1 MRMNTKK
8 RKDIELI
15 ITVIK
20 EAGYNPYE
28 QLYAY
33 LQTGLDTYI
42 TRKGNARALVA
53 ELDREELWAY
63 IEPHIKQKG
72 K

>member
-1 MRMNTKK
+1 MYHINTHSLPMGFL
-8 RKDIELI
+8 EEI
-15 ITVIK
+15 IRVW
-20 EAGYNPYE
+20 YD

-33 LQTGLDTYI
+33 LETGLDTYI
-42 TRKGNARALVA
+42 TRKGNARTLVA
-53 ELDREELWAY
+53 EIDRDQLWAY

>member
-1 MRMNTKK
+1 MQ
-8 RKDIELI
+8 
-15 ITVIK
+15 
-20 EAGYNPYE
+20 EAGYNPYD

-33 LQTGLDTYI
+33 LETGLDTYI
-42 TRKGNARALVA
+42 TRKGNAPTLVA
-53 ELDREELWAY
+53 EIDRDQLWAY

>member
-1 MRMNTKK
+1 MKITKQK
-8 RKDIELI
+8 EIEHLI
-15 ITVIK
+15 TLMQ
-20 EAGYNPYE
+20 EAGYNPYD

-33 LQTGLDTYI
+33 LETGLDTYI
-42 TRKGNARALVA
+42 TRKGNAPTLVA
-53 ELDREELWAY
+53 EIDRDQLWAY